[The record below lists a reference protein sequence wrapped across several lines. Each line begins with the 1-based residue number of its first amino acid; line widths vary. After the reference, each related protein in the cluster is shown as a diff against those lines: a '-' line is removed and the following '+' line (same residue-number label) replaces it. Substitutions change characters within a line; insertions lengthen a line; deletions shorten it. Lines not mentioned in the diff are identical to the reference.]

1 MYFISAPFGNYI
13 NINNSTS
20 VTGSWT
26 LAPRPGLA
34 KQIATTLRYTRS
46 GWTNRIG
53 LRNKGIAYALKHHRG
68 YNVMSLAAIEK
79 DDWLHL
85 HSVVDEHTSVEI
97 NISCPNLG
105 KQVDQLYPGFDLW
118 TQGSRKWCIAK
129 ISPTA
134 ENKLIDK
141 LVDSGYNVI
150 HASNTLDS
158 AQGALS
164 GKVLIPYT
172 MNIIEYIREV
182 HPQVEVIAGGG
193 VTCPQDAKDYFNAG
207 ADHISLGTVCFTPW
221 KLKGIINGQ

>member
-172 MNIIEYIREV
+172 MNIIEY
-182 HPQVEVIAGGG
+182 
-193 VTCPQDAKDYFNAG
+193 PQDAKDYFNAG